1 MTSMPDSNLMVK
13 GVVLVILGLVSA
25 WVSSSQ
31 PVRGQDTA
39 SASANAAEEQPRGTL
54 KAGMAKT
61 VITPPVGTQLSGY
74 SGRTDPSTGVLDDL
88 YAKALVVDDGNERI
102 ALVVCDI
109 IGFRIDMVNE
119 IRSTIGQQTG
129 IKPDNVMVTCTHT
142 HSGPNLSAADSAYVE
157 SLKLHVAGAVAA
169 AANSMKEARIGAA
182 RGECRVGA
190 NRRHPNSPSGPYNL
204 YKYPEGTMDSTVMVL
219 RVEDVSGKV
228 IGLITNHSA
237 HPVAWGHRELGISRD
252 YPGYAVDV
260 VEKVWGDDVVAIF
273 LQGCC
278 GNLNLNWI
286 WDKPEQSPMPRRSL
300 PIEREPRQR
309 EVQRLGRILGAETL
323 KAAETITVFT
333 SAGVVKAA
341 RKDVEVPIR
350 EDLPERMAERVTKA
364 KEEQKSPEPGERG
377 SVYDALAAGKETLT
391 TEVQVLRIGDSF
403 VVGLPSEVFVEFQI
417 EIRQRSGADFT
428 FVSELANDSISYI
441 CTPKAYEEGG
451 YEVRSSSLA
460 PEAGK
465 ALVDAAIE
473 LVNNLR

>member
-1 MTSMPDSNLMVK
+1 MTNMPDSNLMVK

-39 SASANAAEEQPRGTL
+39 STSANAAEEQPRGTL

-61 VITPPVGTQLSGY
+61 VVTPPVGTQLSGY

-228 IGLITNHSA
+228 IGLITNHAA

-323 KAAETITVFT
+323 KAAETITDFT

-350 EDLPERMAERVTKA
+350 EDLPERMAERVSKA
-364 KEEQKSPEPGERG
+364 KEEQTSPEPGKRG

-391 TEVQVLRIGDSF
+391 TEVQVLRIGNCF

-465 ALVDAAIE
+465 TLVDAAIG
-473 LVNNLR
+473 LVENLR